1 MVTDLLSTDGFIIY
15 NKKLARTI
23 GINPAILLGYLCSEY
38 NFYLTNGQ
46 LDDEM
51 FFCTREKI
59 KYNTGLTETE
69 QRTATKKLKELGM
82 IETQLK
88 GMPSKT
94 YYKINE
100 SNIFS
105 VLSREEN
112 LITRSKESSQQDL
125 RNPHNKALENITT
138 RHNDSLQHGIR
149 NPHTNNNIH
158 NNIKQNTKDNIKK
171 NSKKRSK
178 IDTKIESIEKKC
190 LEYDLEDEV
199 IELLSRFF
207 RNLLE
212 DNRLVTEDK
221 VKAILTKLA
230 KVSKKTQ
237 LNAVQLSLDM
247 GYTNVDPDWLKVN
260 NSKSKK
266 DTSIYWEGGTHKS
279 DEDRQA
285 YFEKLLNDPNT
296 VVF

>member
-1 MVTDLLSTDGFIIY
+1 MITDLLSTDGFIIY

-23 GINPAILLGYLCSEY
+23 GTNPAILLGYLCSEY
-38 NFYLTNGQ
+38 NFYLTKGQ
-46 LDDEM
+46 LDNEM

-69 QRTATKKLKELGM
+69 QRTAIKKLKELGI
-82 IETQLK
+82 IETELK

-100 SNIFS
+100 NNIFS
-105 VLSREEN
+105 VLSSEK
-112 LITRSKESSQQDL
+112 IPTTRSKESLQQDL
-125 RNPHNKALENITT
+125 RNPYNKTLENPTT
-138 RHNDSLQHGIR
+138 RSKESLQQDLR
-149 NPHTNNNIH
+149 NPYTNNNI
-158 NNIKQNTKDNIKK
+158 NNNLKQNTKDNIKK
-171 NSKKRSK
+171 NSKKKSK

-212 DNRLVTEDK
+212 DNRLVTDDK
-221 VKAILTKLA
+221 VKAILAKLA
-230 KVSKKTQ
+230 KVDKKTQ

-247 GYTNVDPDWLKVN
+247 GYTNVNPDWLRKDN
-260 NSKSKK
+260 GNCKK
-266 DTSIYWEGGTHKS
+266 DPSIYWEGGTHKTE
-279 DEDRQA
+279 EDRKA
-285 YFEKLLNDPNT
+285 YLEKLLNDPNT
-296 VVF
+296 TVF

>member
-1 MVTDLLSTDGFIIY
+1 MITDLLSTDGFIIY

-23 GINPAILLGYLCSEY
+23 GTNSAILLGYLCSEY
-38 NFYLTNGQ
+38 NFYSSNGQ
-46 LDDEM
+46 LDNGM

-69 QRTATKKLKELGM
+69 QRTATKKLKELSI
-82 IETQLK
+82 IETELK

-100 SNIFS
+100 SGIS
-105 VLSREEN
+105 LILSC
-112 LITRSKESSQQDL
+112 KESLQQDL
-125 RNPHNKALENITT
+125 RNPYNKESGILTT
-138 RHNDSLQHGIR
+138 RSKESLQQDLR
-149 NPHTNNNIH
+149 NPYTTNNI
-158 NNIKQNTKDNIKK
+158 NNNLKQNTKDNIKE
-171 NSKKRSK
+171 NSKKKSK
-178 IDTKIESIEKKC
+178 IDRKLKSIEKKC
-190 LEYDLEDEV
+190 LEYDLEDEA

-221 VKAILTKLA
+221 VKATLRKLA
-230 KVSKKTQ
+230 VVNKKTQ
-237 LNAVQLSLDM
+237 LDAIQLSLDK
-247 GYTNVDPDWLKVN
+247 GYTSIDPNWLKSDN
-260 NSKSKK
+260 NRSKK
-266 DTSIYWEGGTHKS
+266 DMSIYWEGGTHKS

-296 VVF
+296 TVF